1 MEALQQ
7 QSQVSEQYDDILQ
20 TLCLGA
26 ISDPL
31 ENFLKKTIKSVPA
44 RLGDHEMTVG

>member
-20 TLCLGA
+20 TSCLGA

-31 ENFLKKTIKSVPA
+31 EKILKTIKWVSA